1 MYSFF
6 AMMARMKYIERWA
19 LMRNSRQENISEH
32 SLEVAMLA
40 HGLAII
46 SNERCGSQVNVEQ
59 IALMGLY
66 HDANEIIT
74 GDMPTPV
81 KYFDDDIKDAY
92 KRVEDVASRTLL
104 DKLPDYM
111 KKYYDPVFFQRET
124 TKKEWKLVK
133 AADKL
138 SALIKCMEELRSGNQ
153 EFQTALQTTRQAL
166 TELGLEEVKIF
177 MEEFLPA
184 YLLLC
189 EVLEYCCIGVSE
201 YLSISSLVQL
211 IVLEVKS
218 P

>member
-1 MYSFF
+1 MHSFF

-46 SNERCGSQVNVEQ
+46 ANERCGGHFNVEQ

-81 KYFDDDIKDAY
+81 KYYDRNIKDAY
-92 KRVEDVASRTLL
+92 KRVEDLASRTLI
-104 DKLPDYM
+104 DKLPEYM
-111 KKYYDPVFFQRET
+111 KKYYEPVFFQNES
-124 TKKEWKLVK
+124 TKEKWKIVK

-138 SALIKCMEELRSGNQ
+138 SALIKCMEEFRSGNQ
-153 EFQTALQTTRQAL
+153 EFKTAMETTKQAL
-166 TELGLEEVKIF
+166 VKMEMEEVDIF
-177 MEEFLPA
+177 MREFLPA
-184 YLLLC
+184 YNLTLDELQG
-189 EVLEYCCIGVSE
+189 E
-201 YLSISSLVQL
+201 
-211 IVLEVKS
+211 
-218 P
+218 